1 MPANRSRGV
10 FRLSLTIVVIVAGT
24 IVLST
29 LFYTFWQQL
38 NRKVEVTLQEQF
50 NQQQLFL
57 ARKIADNVESYFDFL
72 ENALMGYAGL
82 FQMVSPDDQELTAA
96 LHERF
101 SRHQRFGLL
110 AIRRYNAAGVGVQ
123 VFSTSPAPS
132 KPGSLALPPVFLDWA
147 KNPANRDKL
156 FLSETYVDSDSPWKG
171 RRVMRFL
178 TPLYLPGPNSQLT
191 GVLEFLINPFFICEK
206 VVSDVKSGQTG
217 YAWIIDQDGV
227 FLAHFE
233 KNFVG
238 KDAIKVR
245 LERNPDITFKGL
257 REIQADILA
266 GKEGVGE
273 YTSGW
278 HRQRLGETPKLVA
291 YTSIKFEKGLITGV
305 TEVQDPKHN
314 LWGVAVV
321 APVAEVSGSV
331 GQVMHQELFLVGLF
345 FIVLLV
351 ASGTLIGT
359 AFFWNKSLTRQVE
372 LKTQELQD
380 SHERLLRSERFAA
393 VGEAAAYVS
402 HEIKNPLLVIG
413 GMAHQVERR
422 LPDDPAAQEKLRII
436 QTEVRR
442 LESFL
447 GELRDFLR
455 PALPTKQEV
464 NVNEVI
470 RDVKALMGDAIQEK
484 GVVLEDRLDP
494 NLPPIEVDPN
504 QIKQVLLNLVKNA
517 VEATEGQGKILVS
530 SGAKDGQVWFA
541 VQDTGKGMSEDILEK
556 IFNPF
561 YTTKDK
567 GTGLGLAV
575 INKIITDH
583 HGTITVDSQAGS
595 GSTFMVKLPQKGANT
610 EQALA

>member
-1 MPANRSRGV
+1 MPASRSRGA
-10 FRLSLTIVVIVAGT
+10 FHLSLIILIIVAGAAL
-24 IVLST
+24 LSI

-38 NRKVEVTLQEQF
+38 NHKVEVTLQEQF
-50 NQQQLFL
+50 NQQQLML

-72 ENALMGYAGL
+72 ENALLGYAGL
-82 FQMVSPDDQELTAA
+82 FQTTPPDEGQLEAA
-96 LHERF
+96 LQERF
-101 SRHQRFGLL
+101 ARHQRFGILEVN
-110 AIRRYNAAGVGVQ
+110 RYNTEGVGVELL
-123 VFSTSPAPS
+123 SISPTPP
-132 KPGSLALPPVFLDWA
+132 KPNSLTLPAIFLDWA
-147 KNPANRDKL
+147 KDPANRGRL
-156 FLSETYVDSDSPWKG
+156 FLSETFVYSNAPWKG

-178 TPLYLPGPNSQLT
+178 TPLYWPGPNSQLA
-191 GVLEFLINPFFICEK
+191 GVLEFLINPFFICDK
-206 VVSDVKSGQTG
+206 VVADVKSGQTG

-245 LERNPDITFKGL
+245 LERNPNITFKGL
-257 REIQADILA
+257 KEIQANILA

-273 YTSGW
+273 YSSGW
-278 HRQRLGETPKLVA
+278 HRQRLGEIPKLVA
-291 YTSIKFEKGLITGV
+291 YTPIRFEKGLITGV
-305 TEVQDPKHN
+305 TEVQNPQHN

-331 GQVMHQELFLVGLF
+331 GQIMHQELFLVGLF
-345 FIVLLV
+345 FVVILV
-351 ASGTLIGT
+351 TSGTLIGT

-372 LKTQELQD
+372 LKTQELQE

-422 LPDDPAAQEKLRII
+422 LPEDPAAQEKLRII
-436 QTEVRR
+436 QNEVRR

-455 PALPTKQEV
+455 PALPSKQEI

-470 RDVKALMGDAIQEK
+470 RDVEALMGDSIQEK
-484 GVVLEDRLDP
+484 GVVLEDRLAP
-494 NLPPIEVDPN
+494 NLPVVEVDPN
-504 QIKQVLLNLVKNA
+504 QIKQVLVNLLKNA
-517 VEATEGQGKILVS
+517 VEATEGQGKILLS
-530 SGAKDGQVWFA
+530 SGARDGQVWFA
-541 VQDTGKGMSEDILEK
+541 VQDSGKGMSEEILEK
-556 IFNPF
+556 IFHPF
-561 YTTKDK
+561 FTTKDK

-575 INKIITDH
+575 IHKIITDH
-583 HGTITVDSQAGS
+583 HGTISVDSSAGA
-595 GSTFMVKLPQKGANT
+595 GSTFTVRLPQKGADVT
-610 EQALA
+610 